1 MIVGETTLTDDEVET
16 VLKNALADEL
26 GVHVSTIDV
35 EFTSESG
42 EVTYVIS
49 SDDAESLISA
59 TEILVSESFS
69 VDLTTVDGVTITSV
83 SAPSDVIATVDV
95 IVDAS
100 SVADVDSA
108 VEEVTSQLADDG
120 DVRSDGIFFFYG
132 IIIVLCFECRL

>member
-1 MIVGETTLTDDEVET
+1 MIVGETTLTDDEVES
-16 VLKNALADEL
+16 VLENALADEL
-26 GVHVSTIDV
+26 GVHVSSIDV

-59 TEILVSESFS
+59 TEILASESFR

-83 SAPSDVIATVDV
+83 STPSDVVATVDV

-108 VEEVTSQLADDG
+108 VEEVTIQLVDDG
-120 DVRSDGIFFFYG
+120 DVRSDGISFFRCNNRVMF
-132 IIIVLCFECRL
+132 

>member
-120 DVRSDGIFFFYG
+120 DVRSDGIFFFRCNNR
-132 IIIVLCFECRL
+132 VMF

>member
-1 MIVGETTLTDDEVET
+1 MVGETTLTDDEVET

-108 VEEVTSQLADDG
+108 VEEVTIQLADDG
-120 DVRSDGIFFFYG
+120 DVRSDGILFLYD
-132 IIIVLCFECRL
+132 IIIMLCFECHL

>member
-1 MIVGETTLTDDEVET
+1 MLVGETTLTDDEVESVVET
-16 VLKNALADEL
+16 ALADEL

-59 TEILVSESFS
+59 TGILVSESFS
-69 VDLTTVDGVTITSV
+69 VDLTTVDGVTITSI
-83 SAPSDVIATVDV
+83 SAPSDVIVTVDV

-108 VEEVTSQLADDG
+108 VEEVTIQLADDG
-120 DVRSDGIFFFYG
+120 DVRSDGIFSFM
-132 IIIVLCFECRL
+132 V

>member
-1 MIVGETTLTDDEVET
+1 MVGETTLTDDEVES
-16 VLKNALADEL
+16 VLENALADEL

-35 EFTSESG
+35 EFTGESG

-59 TEILVSESFS
+59 TEILASESFR

-83 SAPSDVIATVDV
+83 STPSDVVATVDV

-108 VEEVTSQLADDG
+108 VEEVTIQLADDG
-120 DVRSDGIFFFYG
+120 DVRSDGILFFYG
-132 IIIVLCFECRL
+132 IVSVLCFECHL

>member
-1 MIVGETTLTDDEVET
+1 MVGETTLTDDEVES
-16 VLKNALADEL
+16 VLENALADEL

-35 EFTSESG
+35 EFTGESG

-59 TEILVSESFS
+59 TEILASESFR

-83 SAPSDVIATVDV
+83 STPSDVVATVDV

-108 VEEVTSQLADDG
+108 VEEVTIQLADDG
-120 DVRSDGIFFFYG
+120 DVRSDGILFLYD
-132 IIIVLCFECRL
+132 IIIMLCFECHL